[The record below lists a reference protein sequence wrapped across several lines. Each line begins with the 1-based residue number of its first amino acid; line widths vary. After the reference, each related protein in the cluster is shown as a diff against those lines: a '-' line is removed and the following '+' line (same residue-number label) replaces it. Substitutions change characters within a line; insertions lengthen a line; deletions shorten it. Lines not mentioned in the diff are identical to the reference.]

1 MEASADV
8 SLFKYNWDPSL
19 IPVTVPD
26 EKHNLSSTFLIL
38 SQTLSL
44 IYTNTSIYQEHC
56 LKMWNTAAD
65 FPIDVKVLISSD
77 IILIF
82 ESLEMYFF
90 ATPVS
95 N

>member
-1 MEASADV
+1 
-8 SLFKYNWDPSL
+8 
-19 IPVTVPD
+19 
-26 EKHNLSSTFLIL
+26 
-38 SQTLSL
+38 
-44 IYTNTSIYQEHC
+44 
-56 LKMWNTAAD
+56 MWNTAAD